1 MAAHT
6 SETVK
11 FLQSVSSD
19 QTWWKSRYIIQETAF
34 LFWNLSMYSCGKEI
48 TSNSSDPFPPQNHHQ
63 HSQQQAI
70 KWQLIVRT
78 DTKVTVSDQMIE
90 NPPGLFYT

>member
-6 SETVK
+6 SETAE
-11 FLQSVSSD
+11 FLQSVSKE
-19 QTWWKSRYIIQETAF
+19 QTWWKSRY
-34 LFWNLSMYSCGKEI
+34 NPGDSVPYSGIYRCTVCGKEI
-48 TSNSSDPFPPQNHHQ
+48 TSNGSDPFPPQNHHQ

-78 DTKVTVSDQMIE
+78 DTKGDRFGVK
-90 NPPGLFYT
+90 

>member
-1 MAAHT
+1 MAAYT
-6 SETVK
+6 SETK

-19 QTWWKSRYIIQETAF
+19 QTWWKSRYNPGDSVPIHKD
-34 LFWNLSMYSCGKEI
+34 LSGDVPSAERDR
-48 TSNSSDPFPPQNHHQ
+48 SNGSSPFPPQNHHQ

-78 DTKVTVSDQMIE
+78 DTKGDRFGIK
-90 NPPGLFYT
+90 